1 MREWR
6 NWQTQQ
12 VESLSNLRVR
22 LPPRA
27 PTRRST
33 VAKRTQGSSLQ
44 PSRSSVRIRPVL
56 PRDERGRQNL
66 RKLRRAVDQYLPR
79 AEKPDYTE
87 LALNATVALPALL
100 LWGAV
105 ELITQ

>member
-1 MREWR
+1 
-6 NWQTQQ
+6 
-12 VESLSNLRVR
+12 
-22 LPPRA
+22 
-27 PTRRST
+27 
-33 VAKRTQGSSLQ
+33 
-44 PSRSSVRIRPVL
+44 
-56 PRDERGRQNL
+56 L